1 MDKTNKKS
9 MIFTM
14 NNNNK
19 STSTISSVKSKDN
32 NSDETITKN
41 TCVEEDGPRHIHACE
56 IEVTFPTNLQ
66 AEQALQILRVDKEPT
81 ERVSKSFHLV
91 KEKLLEKG
99 GEDKRILDNNKTSN
113 DTDHKVIHKMKV

>member
-1 MDKTNKKS
+1 M
-9 MIFTM
+9 
-14 NNNNK
+14 
-19 STSTISSVKSKDN
+19 
-32 NSDETITKN
+32 
-41 TCVEEDGPRHIHACE
+41 
-56 IEVTFPTNLQ
+56 Q

-81 ERVSKSFHLV
+81 ERVSKSFQLV